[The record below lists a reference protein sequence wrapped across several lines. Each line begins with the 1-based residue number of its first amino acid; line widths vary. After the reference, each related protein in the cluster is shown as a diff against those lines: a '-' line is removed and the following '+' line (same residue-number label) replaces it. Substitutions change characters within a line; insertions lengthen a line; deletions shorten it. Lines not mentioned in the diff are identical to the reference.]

1 MFIRGLYDEIMF
13 FSCASACKELRS
25 ISLIGKT
32 ETKQAKLNKE
42 RQQQ

>member
-13 FSCASACKELRS
+13 FSCASVWKELRS

-42 RQQQ
+42 GQQQ